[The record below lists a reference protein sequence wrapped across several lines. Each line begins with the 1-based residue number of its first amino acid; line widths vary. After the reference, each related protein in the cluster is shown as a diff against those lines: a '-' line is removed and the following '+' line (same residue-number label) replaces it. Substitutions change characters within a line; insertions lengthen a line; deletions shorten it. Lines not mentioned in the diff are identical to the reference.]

1 MSLSNDLNASLPSP
15 TEATAEANGTQE
27 RRPRGPKRKWTG
39 WSYFHYHKEKSISFC
54 NKCNYSN
61 RGRNTTTLQNHLRRS
76 HEDEYANFA
85 TAVRQGREEEAD
97 GSEYTAT
104 RTLTAGL
111 ESKMDDLVARF
122 FALPNISLN
131 AVESAEF
138 KRLMAAA
145 SPGYNVKSRQTVTNR
160 IIQFATTAHRDLK
173 ARLQAA
179 KSFSVGID
187 IWTAPGMS
195 KSYLAMTAHFY
206 DEQDEKLRHTLVDI
220 WRQSLEEKR
229 QGMP

>member
-1 MSLSNDLNASLPSP
+1 M
-15 TEATAEANGTQE
+15 
-27 RRPRGPKRKWTG
+27 
-39 WSYFHYHKEKSISFC
+39 SFC

-61 RGRNTTTLQNHLRRS
+61 RGRNTTTLQNHLRRT
-76 HEDEYANFA
+76 HEVEYTNFP
-85 TAVRQGREEEAD
+85 TAIRQGREEEAD
-97 GSEYTAT
+97 DSGYMAT

-111 ESKMDDLVARF
+111 ENKINDLVVRF

-145 SPGYNVKSRQTVTNR
+145 SPDYNVKSRRTVTSR
-160 IIQFATTAHRDLK
+160 IIHLATTAHHDLK

-195 KSYLAMTAHFY
+195 KSYIAMTAHFY
-206 DEQDEKLRHTLVDI
+206 DEQYERLC
-220 WRQSLEEKR
+220 
-229 QGMP
+229 